1 LSRRD
6 RSRSTPPRFRIATDL
21 RVLLLVLSTLV
32 PISVLGVWVHSESDW
47 PLSAQLLIAA
57 LVVAWILLV
66 ATSVR
71 SELLRHVRTLSNIVE
86 SIRKNDYSM
95 KGARARE
102 PGELAELYRQVNEL
116 TNSLA
121 ASRQGEQEL
130 LDILDKIVSQINV
143 AIVVCDADDRI
154 RLVNRLASALLRTH
168 AEELVGID
176 LAATPLAK
184 LPVSSEPR
192 LLDFRFPGAEG
203 RWQVSQH
210 YYHHQ
215 GRASRILFIADLKQV
230 LSDEEI
236 AAWQRLIR
244 VISHEVNNSLTP
256 ITSLCQTLTNI
267 LDKPDSARYADD
279 VRQSLRVIAERA
291 NGLREFIG
299 VYARLAR
306 LPEPQKVLFPVTN
319 LVDKLRGFFAGK
331 PLEIAPFPA
340 ITLFGD
346 PVHLEQA
353 LINLVKNGLEA
364 NPADASPIQLTCHV
378 ENGTCEFLVADR
390 GPGISNPAN
399 LFVPFYTTKS
409 EGAGVGLVLCRQIA
423 AKHNGQVTL
432 VNRTDGP
439 GAVAK
444 LVLPLPPTQS
454 G

>member
-1 LSRRD
+1 LSSRD
-6 RSRSTPPRFRIATDL
+6 RSPSTPPRFRIATDV
-21 RVLLLVLSTLV
+21 RVFLLVLSALI
-32 PISVLGVWVHSESDW
+32 PISVLVAWLSMESDL
-47 PLSAQLLIAA
+47 PLSAQMLIVALL
-57 LVVAWILLV
+57 VGWILIV
-66 ATSVR
+66 ASSVR

-130 LDILDKIVSQINV
+130 LDILEKIVSQINV
-143 AIVVCDADDRI
+143 AIVVCDPDDRI

-184 LPVSSEPR
+184 LPVSPEPR

-244 VISHEVNNSLTP
+244 VISHEVNNSLAP

-267 LDKPDSARYADD
+267 LDKPDREQYADD

-306 LPEPQKVLFPVTN
+306 LPEPQKVLFPVAT
-319 LVDKLRGFFAGK
+319 LIDKLRGFFAGK
-331 PLEIAPFPA
+331 PLEIAPMPA

-364 NPADASPIQLTCHV
+364 NPADAPAIQLTCHV
-378 ENGTCEFLVADR
+378 ADGTCEFRVADR

-423 AKHNGQVTL
+423 AKHNGQVSL
-432 VNRTDGP
+432 ANRTDGP

-444 LVLPLPPTQS
+444 LVLPLPPAQRR
-454 G
+454 